1 MNTESL
7 KEAIRRELPEFLRTD
22 QDFRAYILEL
32 TRREC
37 AGRAET
43 QDRFYDGDSTEVESL

>member
-22 QDFRAYILEL
+22 QVFRAYILEL

-37 AGRAET
+37 AGRQKN
-43 QDRFYDGDSTEVESL
+43 QDRFYGGDSTEVESL